1 MPLGS
6 VANTGVRYAG
16 LRGSDVKLRPSNLI
30 RIMPAQGGIS
40 RADARPCPFTDRKGT
55 SVQKRIIPLAAVA
68 ASLALLAGCATP
80 ADDGPVTLVL
90 VTHDSFAL
98 SDGTLDAFTD
108 ETGIRVEVQSGGD
121 AGELVNKLVL
131 TADSPLG
138 DVVFGID
145 NTFASRAAGN
155 GVLEEYVSGD
165 LTDAEEP
172 YLLPAGSGGEY
183 LTPIDSG
190 DVCVNVD
197 HGWFEEAGIPE
208 PQTLDDLADPAYRG
222 LLVVEAATS
231 SSPGLAFLLATIA
244 AYGEE
249 GWEDY
254 WRSIVANDV
263 RVAASWSDAYYV
275 DFSGPSSEGDRPL
288 VVSYASSP
296 PVEVPPGSTG
306 VLLDTCFRQ
315 TEYAGVIAGTEHPA
329 EARMLVDFLF
339 STTVQN
345 DIPENMYVFPVNSQ
359 AELPES
365 WAEYAEIAEDPF
377 ELDPA
382 DIDANRERWIAAWAA
397 IATP

>member
-1 MPLGS
+1 
-6 VANTGVRYAG
+6 
-16 LRGSDVKLRPSNLI
+16 
-30 RIMPAQGGIS
+30 
-40 RADARPCPFTDRKGT
+40 
-55 SVQKRIIPLAAVA
+55 VQRNILLAALA
-68 ASLALLAGCATP
+68 ASTVLLAGCATP
-80 ADDGPVTLVL
+80 AEDEVTLVL

-98 SDGTLDAFTD
+98 SEGTLQQFTD

-165 LTDAEEP
+165 LTDAEAP
-172 YLLPAGSGGEY
+172 YLLPDGSGGEY

-208 PQTLDDLADPAYRG
+208 PQTLDDLIDPAYEG
-222 LLVVEAATS
+222 LLVVEAANS

-244 AYGEE
+244 AYGED
-249 GWEDY
+249 GWHDY
-254 WRSIVANDV
+254 WSALVDNQV
-263 RVAASWSDAYYV
+263 KVAASWSDAYYV

-329 EARMLVDFLF
+329 EARQLVDFLF
-339 STTVQN
+339 SPVVQN
-345 DIPENMYVFPVNSQ
+345 DIPENMYVFPVNSK
-359 AELPES
+359 AELPEA
-365 WAEYAEIAEDPF
+365 WAEFAEIAENPY

-382 DIDANRERWIAAWAA
+382 EIDANREAWIAAWAA